1 METLSPAYDTCVL
14 AAIHL
19 VRLFGARTAV
29 DDVTFE
35 VHAGEVFGLL
45 GPNGAGK
52 TTTLRMLGGLISPS
66 SGHASIAGVP
76 LTPAR
81 MDDVRGKV
89 GFLTESPGLW
99 DRLTVRMNLLVYA
112 RLHGV
117 PDPERAVRTALGL
130 FGLDDRGD
138 SLAAQLS
145 KGMKQKVALARALM
159 HDPPV
164 VLLDEPTSGLD
175 PQTAR
180 LVRHLIIDLRD
191 RGRTIV
197 ISTHNLDEAER
208 VATRIGVLQRRLIA
222 LDTPDGLR
230 RRLFGHRVR
239 VTVTAEPGRFAE
251 IATAA
256 GGLHPQAFPDGFW
269 VDLDGVEEQTPAL
282 VRALVN
288 AGASILAITPDR
300 PPLEDVYLTL
310 IAGGAGEEHA

>member
-1 METLSPAYDTCVL
+1 MIAARGLTRHFENRIAVEDLSL
-14 AAIHL
+14 
-19 VRLFGARTAV
+19 
-29 DDVTFE
+29 E
-35 VHAGEVFGLL
+35 VAPGEIFGLL

-66 SGHASIAGVP
+66 SGQASIAGVP

-81 MDDVRGKV
+81 MNDVRARV
-89 GFLTESPGLW
+89 GFLTEAPGLW

-117 PDPERAVRTALGL
+117 PDPEAAVRKVLGL
-130 FGLDDRGD
+130 FGLEDRRE

-180 LVRHLIIDLRD
+180 LVRDLVIDLRD
-191 RGRTIV
+191 RGRAIV

-208 VATRIGVLQRRLIA
+208 VATRIGVLQQRLIA
-222 LDTPDGLR
+222 LDTADALR

-239 VTVTAEPGRFAE
+239 VTVAREAARFAE
-251 IATAA
+251 VAVAA
-256 GGLHPQAFPDGFW
+256 GGRGAQVFEDGFS
-269 VDLDGVEEQTPAL
+269 VHVENPEETTPRL
-282 VRALVN
+282 VRALVD
-288 AGASILAITPDR
+288 AGASILAVTPDR

-310 IAGGAGEEHA
+310 IAGGVEGHA

>member
-1 METLSPAYDTCVL
+1 MISARALTRRFDDRIAVEDLSL
-14 AAIHL
+14 
-19 VRLFGARTAV
+19 
-29 DDVTFE
+29 E
-35 VHAGEVFGLL
+35 VAPGEIFGLL

-66 SGHASIAGVP
+66 SGQATIAGIP
-76 LTPAR
+76 LTAAR

-89 GFLTESPGLW
+89 GFLTEAPGLW

-117 PDPERAVRTALGL
+117 ADPERAVRTALGL

-164 VLLDEPTSGLD
+164 ILLDEPTSGLD

-180 LVRHLIIDLRD
+180 LVRHLMIDLRD
-191 RGRTIV
+191 RGRAIV

-208 VATRIGVLQRRLIA
+208 VATRIGVLQRRLLA
-222 LDTPDGLR
+222 LDTPDALR
-230 RRLFGHRVR
+230 RRLFGRRVR
-239 VTVTAEPGRFAE
+239 VTVATEAARFAGV
-251 IATAA
+251 AASA
-256 GGLHPQAFPDGFW
+256 GGTHPQVYEDGFS
-269 VDLDGVEEQTPAL
+269 VDLDGADEQTPRL
-282 VRALVN
+282 VRALVD
-288 AGASILAITPDR
+288 AGASILAVTPDR